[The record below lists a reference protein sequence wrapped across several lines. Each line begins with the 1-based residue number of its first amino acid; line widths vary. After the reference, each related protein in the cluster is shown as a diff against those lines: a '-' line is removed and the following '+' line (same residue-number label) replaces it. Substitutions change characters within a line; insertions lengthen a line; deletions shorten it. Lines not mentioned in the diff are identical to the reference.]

1 MSGQRARRRA
11 WCCRSPE
18 HERADMK
25 DGGTG
30 EGEEERKEKGDV
42 GRGLRLLFDIEPD
55 KYATSFTI
63 CLTFSR

>member
-1 MSGQRARRRA
+1 
-11 WCCRSPE
+11 
-18 HERADMK
+18 MK